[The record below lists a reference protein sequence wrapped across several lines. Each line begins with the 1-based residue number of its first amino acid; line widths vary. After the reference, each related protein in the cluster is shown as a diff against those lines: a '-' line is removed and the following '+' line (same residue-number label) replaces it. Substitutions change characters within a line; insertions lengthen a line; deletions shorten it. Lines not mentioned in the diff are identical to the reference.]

1 MDKPSRGAGGY
12 AWLTDHFAFA
22 LLRIVHF
29 LIPAVNLVLQR
40 RSGARLVHLAV
51 QGIIESRGCHLGRLG
66 VMLLTSLAMA
76 AFSGVEV
83 PPDGCL

>member
-1 MDKPSRGAGGY
+1 MCWWVRATY
-12 AWLTDHFAFA
+12 VLFAFA
-22 LLRIVHF
+22 RIVHL

-40 RSGARLVHLAV
+40 RNGARLVHMAV
-51 QGIIESRGCHLGRLG
+51 KVIIEGRGCHLGRLG